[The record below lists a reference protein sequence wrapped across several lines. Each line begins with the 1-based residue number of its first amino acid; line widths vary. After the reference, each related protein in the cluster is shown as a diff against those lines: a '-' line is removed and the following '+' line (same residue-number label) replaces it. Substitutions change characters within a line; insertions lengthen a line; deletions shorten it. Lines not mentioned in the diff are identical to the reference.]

1 MKKLVKAVA
10 VLGLTAAMALPL
22 AACGEAG
29 KSAYDIAVE
38 NGFVGTE
45 AEWLESLRGPQGE
58 QGEKGDAGENGTTPT
73 ITINEDGYWVINGVV
88 TDVKAEGEQGPQGEP
103 GEDGADGRPGSQGPQ
118 GPAGDD
124 GVGIKNITQQV
135 KTDENG
141 DLYTE
146 IIIHLTQQDSDG
158 KTEYVFTIPGASVSA
173 EQDYTADSAAAFI
186 ALVEGG
192 ATNIKLEENIEIAQ
206 VLNITQDL
214 ELDLNGKTVSV
225 KNTSDNSVAFRVEG
239 GGSLTI
245 DGDGCIDATGADDNV
260 VPVAAMGAGATVT
273 VNGGTI
279 VVDTPNESC
288 LYAMYGGKVI
298 VNGGTFEN
306 NSTTDYAYGGG
317 APLTV
322 NVSNSYN
329 VTDIVINGGTFKGRD
344 PALGDDNK
352 GGTFVGDGYVSY
364 ESAEGTYSIVEES
377 ALPADYT
384 ITAGTAAFKTFSDA
398 ISAINTNQNAYT
410 NEETLTVKITGEQS
424 LSAPASV
431 SRDNVTL
438 TGGSVAIVAS
448 GQAGLQIEGDN
459 VTIDGMDIT
468 ITGGDGNTSAIKPVF
483 NGADPVSGLTLQN
496 LAIMGNG
503 QGHGINLHN
512 VKNAVVENVTIEGYG
527 KNGIAIASATGVEIS
542 GVQFNDTVPT
552 AWADIGLM
560 YADNSGKTIGT
571 TAGDWYKTPVTGV
584 VIGGGNTFGK
594 GVVYSDITPAFA
606 KTVTDYSGVTAEDMY
621 DVAGM
626 EAYGY
631 VPVVVEKD
639 SGDVQLQYLP
649 KQTVENADKKP
660 AAAVNG
666 VNYQTLEKAL
676 AEAEDGATITLLGD
690 ITLEGDLATSKSI
703 TLDGNGTAKVTG
715 GTFHFSGA
723 STTIQNATFC
733 SPTNA
738 SNNASFFYFTNN
750 NVREVTLENCT
761 FSDPQW
767 EVVQITSSALK
778 KLVINNCIFT
788 ASNVQG
794 AANATY
800 GNKVDEAIR
809 YIHIQPNSNM
819 VVEDITIT
827 NNVFENCDKVK
838 DSIFGLFFVNG
849 STLTIGGNMFEG
861 LLDEEETESEKLC
874 VGWPQE
880 ERFCNV
886 SLWTGEVQMI
896 VSEPLSSSG
905 EGTD

>member
-503 QGHGINLHN
+503 QGHGINLHG
-512 VKNAVVENVTIEGYG
+512 VKDATVEGCSINNYA
-527 KNGIAIASATGVEIS
+527 KCGIAIAYADTVHIS
-542 GVQFNDTVPT
+542 GVTFEDAE
-552 AWADIGLM
+552 AWGDIGLM
-560 YADNSGKTIGT
+560 YDTTNGSSNTNYAKPVVNVTIGS
-571 TAGDWYKTPVTGV
+571 
-584 VIGGGNTFGK
+584 GNKFAAN
-594 GVVYSDITPAFA
+594 VVYSDITPAAA
-606 KTVTDYSGVTAEDMY
+606 KTMYAGNFEDGDTIYDFIWEADYGLAPIEVNGQKLYVSEDKIAE
-621 DVAGM
+621 
-626 EAYGY
+626 
-631 VPVVVEKD
+631 
-639 SGDVQLQYLP
+639 Q
-649 KQTVENADKKP
+649 
-660 AAAVNG
+660 AAASVDG
-666 VNYQTLEKAL
+666 VYYPTVDAAIKA
-676 AEAEDGATITLLGD
+676 AK
-690 ITLEGDLATSKSI
+690 EGDTIYLSGEIELANQLSIDKSVTI
-703 TLDGNGTAKVTG
+703 DGNGTAVISG
-715 GTFHFSGA
+715 GSFTFKGK
-723 STTIQNATFC
+723 STTIKNAAF
-733 SPTNA
+733 SAPDNA
-738 SNNASFFYFTNN
+738 NDNASFFYFTNN
-750 NVREVTLENCT
+750 NVEEVILENCT

-778 KLVINNCIFT
+778 KLVINNCTFT

-819 VVEDITIT
+819 VVENITIT
-827 NNVFENCDKVK
+827 NNVFKNCDKVK

-849 STLTIGGNMFEG
+849 STLTIGGNIFEG

-886 SLWTGEVQMI
+886 SLWTGEVQTI

>member
-225 KNTSDNSVAFRVEG
+225 KNTSDNSVAFRVEE

-245 DGDGCIDATGADDNV
+245 DGDGRIDATGADDNV

-410 NEETLTVKITGEQS
+410 KEETLTVKITGEQS

-503 QGHGINLHN
+503 QGHGINLHG
-512 VKNAVVENVTIEGYG
+512 VKDATVEGCSINNYA
-527 KNGIAIASATGVEIS
+527 KCGIAIAYADTVHIS
-542 GVQFNDTVPT
+542 GVTFEDAE
-552 AWADIGLM
+552 AWGDIGLM
-560 YADNSGKTIGT
+560 YDTTNGSSNTNYAKPVVNVTIGS
-571 TAGDWYKTPVTGV
+571 
-584 VIGGGNTFGK
+584 GNKFAAN
-594 GVVYSDITPAFA
+594 VVYSDITPAAA
-606 KTVTDYSGVTAEDMY
+606 KTMYAGNFEDGDTIYDFIWEADYGLAPIEVNGQKLYVSEDKIAE
-621 DVAGM
+621 
-626 EAYGY
+626 
-631 VPVVVEKD
+631 
-639 SGDVQLQYLP
+639 Q
-649 KQTVENADKKP
+649 
-660 AAAVNG
+660 AAASVDG
-666 VNYQTLEKAL
+666 VYYPTVDAAIKA
-676 AEAEDGATITLLGD
+676 AK
-690 ITLEGDLATSKSI
+690 EGDTIYLSGEIELANQLSIDKSVTI
-703 TLDGNGTAKVTG
+703 DGNGTAVISG
-715 GTFHFSGA
+715 GSFTFKGK
-723 STTIQNATFC
+723 STTIKNAAF
-733 SPTNA
+733 SAPDNA
-738 SNNASFFYFTNN
+738 NDNASFFYFTNN
-750 NVREVTLENCT
+750 NVEEVILENCT

-778 KLVINNCIFT
+778 KLEINNCTFT

-800 GNKVDEAIR
+800 ENKANEAIR

-819 VVEDITIT
+819 VVENITIT
-827 NNVFENCDKVK
+827 NNVFRNCDKVK

-849 STLTIGGNMFEG
+849 STLTIGGNIFEG
-861 LLDEEETESEKLC
+861 LLDEEETESKKLC

-886 SLWTGEVQMI
+886 SLWTGEVQTI